1 MNLLLDLGL
10 GWWLGWGRGGTDKLL
25 FSDFLKFLS
34 WQLLELDTCYNLPN
48 EVVYY
53 LLQFAWSDQPLLKWT
68 KLNSKWLWRKRKI
81 IKEIL
86 YLFWNTIHYWISHGA
101 THVEFLSKTVL
112 LMMAPNWQYL
122 MSNVFSSS
130 NKNVE
135 YFSGVICKPILLT
148 SQHCAYRVK

>member
-1 MNLLLDLGL
+1 M
-10 GWWLGWGRGGTDKLL
+10 
-25 FSDFLKFLS
+25 
-34 WQLLELDTCYNLPN
+34 
-48 EVVYY
+48 
-53 LLQFAWSDQPLLKWT
+53 
-68 KLNSKWLWRKRKI
+68 
-81 IKEIL
+81 
-86 YLFWNTIHYWISHGA
+86 SHGA